1 MARGGGGLHLS
12 DRSWRYGISAAIAG
26 TGLTVLGL
34 TLASVVVP
42 AAAADAGPLTMANWL
57 TMSAAEQATVVL
69 GSMDMLAV
77 LALGC
82 PADVTV
88 RDVMDS
94 LRTRLS
100 SGEIKAAATLSG
112 TILGTS
118 LGKGCRFSQ
127 GGLILRVL
135 ADHASSDEQ

>member
-1 MARGGGGLHLS
+1 MAGSGGGLHLS
-12 DRSWRYGISAAIAG
+12 NRSWRYDMSAAIAG
-26 TGLTVLGL
+26 TRLAVLAL
-34 TLASVVVP
+34 TLAFAVVP
-42 AAAADAGPLTMANWL
+42 AAAADGGPLTITNWV
-57 TMSAAEQATVVL
+57 TMSAADQATVVL

-77 LALGC
+77 LGLAC
-82 PADVTV
+82 PEDVAV

-94 LRTRLS
+94 LRARLS
-100 SGEIKAAATLSG
+100 GGEIKAAATLSG

>member
-1 MARGGGGLHLS
+1 MAQRGGGLHLT

-26 TGLTVLGL
+26 TRLAVLGL
-34 TLASVVVP
+34 TLASVVAP
-42 AAAADAGPLTMANWL
+42 AAAADAGPLTVASWL
-57 TMSAAEQATVVL
+57 TMSAADQATVVL

-77 LALGC
+77 LGLAC
-82 PADVTV
+82 PADVAV

-100 SGEIKAAATLSG
+100 GGEIKAAAALSG